1 MNSRS
6 SLPSVLRADRRRSA
20 LALLFALA
28 AACAGAGATK
38 SDSTADAQASAA
50 RRGAAIK
57 PWTDRFEKPGVLVAD
72 EIDIE
77 GPDGLIDHVA
87 TRVDPEFHERQ
98 ERTTTEGYRQE
109 IAQKGPRVSGVPVS
123 EIKVF
128 LDQLEI
134 AALRKVVILARP
146 GNVPV
151 KVTARGNVYWTDST
165 THEEK
170 RGDVLRFEGAIS
182 R

>member
-1 MNSRS
+1 MNSLS
-6 SLPSVLRADRRRSA
+6 FASRADRRRSV
-20 LALLFALA
+20 LALLFVLA

-38 SDSTADAQASAA
+38 SDSNTDGPGSAA
-50 RRGAAIK
+50 RRGTAIK
-57 PWTDRFEKPGVLVAD
+57 PWTDRFQKPSVLVAD
-72 EIDIE
+72 EIEIE

-87 TRVDPEFHERQ
+87 TRVDPEFHERL

-109 IAQKGPRVSGVPVS
+109 IAQKGPRVSGVPLS

-128 LDQLEI
+128 LDQFEI
-134 AALRKVVILARP
+134 AALRKCVILARP

-151 KVTARGNVYWTDST
+151 KLTARGNVYWTDST

-170 RGDVLRFEGAIS
+170 RGDQLRFEGTIS